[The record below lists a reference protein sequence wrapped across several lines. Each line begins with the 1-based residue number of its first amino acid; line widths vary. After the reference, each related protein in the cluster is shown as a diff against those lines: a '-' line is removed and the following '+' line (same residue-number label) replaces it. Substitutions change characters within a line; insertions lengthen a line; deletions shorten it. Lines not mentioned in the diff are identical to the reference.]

1 VVNDGLW
8 EGAAIERAM
17 QLPVVLVDHIVDVF
31 EEKRWLLVAHF
42 GGGGWEIAEGGVKP
56 EMKRWLEK

>member
-1 VVNDGLW
+1 
-8 EGAAIERAM
+8 M
-17 QLPVVLVDHIVDVF
+17 QLPAVLLEHIVDVF